1 VAARAGDLLKQ
12 LVVVE
17 RDKPGTTDPVPKESF
32 VTHVGN
38 QGCGVGYY
46 K

>member
-1 VAARAGDLLKQ
+1 MILRSTASYNFP
-12 LVVVE
+12 
-17 RDKPGTTDPVPKESF
+17 KPGSNDPVPKESF
-32 VTHVGN
+32 VTQVGD

>member
-1 VAARAGDLLKQ
+1 MKADTISAVAYNFP
-12 LVVVE
+12 
-17 RDKPGTTDPVPKESF
+17 KPGTTDPVPKESYLTR
-32 VTHVGN
+32 VAN